1 MIGIDLYALLILA
14 AALLLLYFLSKRWK
28 KQNEAFEFSR
38 VRALKRLPETARLR
52 LLWLEPFCYFAG
64 LTALALG
71 FLDPHSWKS
80 ADKRARPPLEGR
92 AIYLVVDQSG
102 SMGQT
107 SELLE
112 TKDGLVKQ
120 TKLQNLQ
127 RLMLPFIDRH
137 ADDLIGLVAFSRG
150 AQVLSPLTA
159 DHESL
164 KQKLEKMQVVT
175 DPAQNGTAIGYALY
189 KTVSLIAST
198 KGEGSVYQIR
208 DPVIIIV
215 TDGLQD
221 PNPQDFKNPYRT
233 IGMEEAAHFAKENG
247 VRVYMINLEPK
258 LLEENFKPNLREMQR
273 AMELA
278 QGKIVFATTPDALG
292 PSLREIE
299 QLEKS
304 TIASHRYSP
313 QQQKISF
320 APFFIIVGLVL
331 LIASWIFSE
340 TYLRR
345 IP

>member
-1 MIGIDLYALLILA
+1 MIGIDFYAFVFLSTVLLA
-14 AALLLLYFLSKRWK
+14 LYFFGRRWK
-28 KQNEAFEFSR
+28 KQGWAFEFSR
-38 VRALKRLPETARLR
+38 VRALKRLPDTARMR
-52 LLWLEPFCYFAG
+52 MLWLEPFCYFAG
-64 LTALALG
+64 ITALILG
-71 FLDPHSWKS
+71 FLDPHSWIE
-80 ADKRARPPLEGR
+80 ADKRTRPPLEGR

-112 TKDGLVKQ
+112 TKGGLVKQ

-175 DPAQNGTAIGYALY
+175 DPVQNGTAIGYALY

-221 PNPQDFKNPYRT
+221 PNPQDFKNSYRT
-233 IGMEEAAHFAKENG
+233 IGVEEAARFAKENG
-247 VRVYMINLEPK
+247 VRIYMINLEPK
-258 LLEENFKPNLREMQR
+258 LLEENYKPNLREMER
-273 AMELA
+273 AMEIA

-299 QLEKS
+299 SLEKS
-304 TIASHRYSP
+304 SIVP
-313 QQQKISF
+313 QRKSAQNQKVSY
-320 APFFIIVGLVL
+320 APFFIITGIAF
-331 LIASWIFSE
+331 LITSWILSE